1 MDSNGI
7 TGWIEQSGYLLNNK
21 IISYIINILEGGS
34 EAFRKKINIYGY
46 RL

>member
-21 IISYIINILEGGS
+21 IISYIINILEGGNK
-34 EAFRKKINIYGY
+34 AFRKKINIYGY